1 MSSQPPSVLPSPAEI
16 ENLGV
21 LFVGF
26 VAATILYGLTF
37 FQTYNYYSRYPRD
50 LQWIRYLVAL
60 LCTLDTVASAIIS
73 QVLYY
78 YLIVIFDVNVD
89 ILYATTTFCVQ
100 YVLSILLTFISQLF
114 FAHRVFQVTG
124 GSRPVT
130 LTVFLSS
137 ISFVFGLVSSGQMF
151 AQRRLS
157 AFGSPGLEIVAAVS
171 QGSAAIAD
179 VVIFVAMCYSLRPAR
194 YRDIAMPDGIVETAI
209 TLFVSRGLAFTV
221 VQIAYFGIF
230 VALPSRQFWI
240 PLHMIAVKFYVNSV
254 LGLLNARE
262 VKHGQGLNEEDSLT
276 DRKATTDTRFPGTIR
291 INVDDTKATQQS
303 VILTSRHIDI
313 ESQAT
318 ELESRK
324 TYQDGS
330 GVSLHLSVPT
340 DFCWLTPSSKSE
352 YAQVSTRSTQ
362 SQTDNDQDKT
372 SLSFVP
378 GQ

>member
-1 MSSQPPSVLPSPAEI
+1 MSSQSSSTLPSPAEI

-37 FQTYNYYSRYPRD
+37 FRCTALYSGYSCICD
-50 LQWIRYLVAL
+50 K
-60 LCTLDTVASAIIS
+60 
-73 QVLYY
+73 LYY

-89 ILYATTTFCVQ
+89 ILYATTTFCIQ

-130 LTVFLSS
+130 LAVVFLSS

-171 QGSAAIAD
+171 QSSAAIAD
-179 VVIFVAMCYSLRPAR
+179 VIIFVAMCYSLRPAR
-194 YRDIAMPDGIVETAI
+194 YRDIAVPDGMVETAI

-221 VQIAYFGIF
+221 VQISYFGIF
-230 VALPSRQFWI
+230 VALPSRPLWI
-240 PLHMIAVKFYVNSV
+240 PLHMIAIKCASCPCLSFLSLPAFTVISVYVNSV

-291 INVDDTKATQQS
+291 LNVDDTKATQRS
-303 VILTSRHIDI
+303 VILTTGHIDI

-324 TYQDGS
+324 AYQDGS
-330 GVSLHLSVPT
+330 G
-340 DFCWLTPSSKSE
+340 SE
-352 YAQVSTRSTQ
+352 YAQVSTRSTR
-362 SQTDNDQDKT
+362 SQTDNDQDKI
-372 SLSFVP
+372 SLSLVP